1 MTITPAQFP
10 FNANATAY
18 SLANAYWLAQASN
31 IAYAEKD
38 RIQPEAAR
46 LGLDRFHSLTKDD
59 TEGFVA
65 ANEKI
70 IVVSFR
76 GTQPTH
82 IQDILSDARIHK
94 VTGPFGVVHRGFL
107 HAFALVKDDMLAA
120 IGRFRN
126 ADRPQSVWCTGHSLG
141 AALAVV
147 AVATLLADGQT
158 VNGLYN
164 FGQPRVGDQAFAD
177 EFNRRF
183 PGRHFRFVNN
193 NDTVTRVPP
202 REFGYRHT
210 GELRYI
216 DTAGQI
222 QTDINFWRLF
232 QNRVKGRLEDFL
244 KPGTDGLKDHS
255 MRLYVAHIE
264 KALRLEGLSG
274 RGSQPGLA

>member
-1 MTITPAQFP
+1 MAITPAQYP
-10 FNANATAY
+10 FDAHATSY

-38 RIQPEAAR
+38 RIQPETAK
-46 LGLDRFHSLTKDD
+46 LGLDRFEFLSKGD

-70 IVVSFR
+70 IIVAFR
-76 GTQPTH
+76 GTEPTH
-82 IQDILSDARIHK
+82 MQDVLTDAKIHK
-94 VTGPFGVVHRGFL
+94 VKGPFGVMHRGFL
-107 HAFALVKDDMLAA
+107 HGFELVKDDMLAA
-120 IGRFRN
+120 ISRFRN
-126 ADRPQSVWCTGHSLG
+126 TDHPQSLWCTGHSLG

-147 AVATLLADGQT
+147 AVASLLADGQA
-158 VNGLYN
+158 VDGLYN
-164 FGQPRVGDQAFAD
+164 FGQPRVGDQVFAD

-183 PGRHFRFVNN
+183 AGRHFRFVNN

-216 DTAGQI
+216 DTEGGI
-222 QTDINFWRLF
+222 QSDIRFWQLF
-232 QNRVKGRLEDFL
+232 LDRVKGRIEDFL

-255 MRLYVAHIE
+255 MRFYVGHIE
-264 KALRLEGLSG
+264 KALTSKV
-274 RGSQPGLA
+274 

>member
-1 MTITPAQFP
+1 MAVTPAQFP
-10 FNANATAY
+10 FDAQTTAY

-38 RIQPEAAR
+38 RIQPEAAK
-46 LGLDRFHSLTKDD
+46 LGLDRFAFLSKDD

-70 IVVSFR
+70 IVVAFR
-76 GTQPTH
+76 GTEATH
-82 IQDILSDARIHK
+82 LQDILTDAKIHK
-94 VTGPFGVVHRGFL
+94 VKGPFGVMHRGFL
-107 HAFALVKDDMLAA
+107 RGFELVKDDMLAA

-126 ADRPQSVWCTGHSLG
+126 ADRPQSLWCTGHSLG

-147 AVATLLADGQT
+147 AVAMLLAEGQT
-158 VNGLYN
+158 VDGLYN
-164 FGQPRVGDQAFAD
+164 FGQPRVGDQVFAD

-183 PGRHFRFVNN
+183 AGRHFRFVNN

-222 QTDINFWRLF
+222 QTDISFWQLF
-232 QNRVKGRLEDFL
+232 LDRVKGRIEDFL

-255 MRLYVAHIE
+255 MRLYMEHIE
-264 KALRLEGLSG
+264 KLLRSG
-274 RGSQPGLA
+274 A

>member
-1 MTITPAQFP
+1 MAITPAQFP
-10 FNANATAY
+10 FDANATTY
-18 SLANAYWLAQASN
+18 TLANAYWLAQASN

-38 RIQPEAAR
+38 RIQPEAAK
-46 LGLDRFHSLTKDD
+46 LGLDRFEFLSKGD

-65 ANEKI
+65 ANEQI
-70 IVVSFR
+70 IVVAFR
-76 GTQPTH
+76 GTEPTH
-82 IQDILSDARIHK
+82 VQDILTDARIHK
-94 VTGPFGVVHRGFL
+94 VAGPLGVMHRGFL
-107 HAFALVKDDMLAA
+107 RGFELVKDDMLAA

-126 ADRPQSVWCTGHSLG
+126 ADRPQSLWCTGHSLG

-147 AVATLLADGQT
+147 AVAALLAGGQT
-158 VNGLYN
+158 VEGLYN
-164 FGQPRVGDQAFAD
+164 FGQPRVGDPAFAD

-193 NDTVTRVPP
+193 SDTVTRVPP

-216 DTAGQI
+216 DTAGRI
-222 QTDINFWRLF
+222 QTDISLWRLF
-232 QNRVKGRLEDFL
+232 QDRVKGRMEDLL

-264 KALRLEGLSG
+264 KALTSG
-274 RGSQPGLA
+274 G